1 MTDGIPRAP
10 DREIQVEQGEI
21 HVEGV
26 DLIFERDD
34 VWILEIQTRE
44 KYPDIY
50 GYSGEWIH
58 IGRSDRTPGPGA
70 RPDMPLTQV
79 SVPRTVRGWT
89 VLTEGTGRYTIR
101 VAWYRLPSLLEQRET
116 RVTLWSD
123 RDLADPGPDTN
134 ISSTG
139 GRDDRAQLE

>member
-1 MTDGIPRAP
+1 MTDGIPPVP
-10 DREIQVEQGEI
+10 DRKIQVMQGEI
-21 HVEGV
+21 HVESV

-34 VWILEIQTRE
+34 VWILEIHTRE

-50 GYSGEWIH
+50 GYSGDWIH
-58 IGRSDRTPGPGA
+58 IGRSDRTPGA
-70 RPDMPLTQV
+70 RAPDMPLTQV

-89 VLTEGTGRYTIR
+89 VLTEGTGRYSIR
-101 VAWYRLPSLLEQRET
+101 IAWYRLPSLLEQRET

-123 RDLADPGPDTN
+123 PGPDTN

-139 GRDDRAQLE
+139 DRAALE

>member
-1 MTDGIPRAP
+1 MTDGIPPAP
-10 DREIQVEQGEI
+10 DREIQVEQG
-21 HVEGV
+21 V

-34 VWILEIQTRE
+34 VRILEIQTRE

-58 IGRSDRTPGPGA
+58 IGRSDRTPGSRAPDAPG
-70 RPDMPLTQV
+70 TQV
-79 SVPRTVRGWT
+79 SVPRAVRDWT

-101 VAWYRLPSLLEQRET
+101 VAWYRLPSLLEQRER

-123 RDLADPGPDTN
+123 QDAN
-134 ISSTG
+134 ISSTE
-139 GRDDRAQLE
+139 RNEQ